1 MLFVVLVGLDLMLV
15 GLQQCL
21 YQHLNLIVELGNRS
35 HNNAVCFL
43 RHLCSFRYHNLDNE
57 KL

>member
-1 MLFVVLVGLDLMLV
+1 MLFVVLVGLVLMLV
-15 GLQQCL
+15 GLQRCL

-35 HNNAVCFL
+35 HSNEVCFL
-43 RHLCSFRYHNLDNE
+43 RHLCSFHYRNLDSE